1 MSITILNS
9 WASSW
14 TNIRGHMASA
24 EREPIMGV
32 WCCHMSEMALNCY
45 VYELFMVIN
54 GTLILEVDAEDS
66 RQTLT
71 LVASISLQ
79 VARSIV

>member
-1 MSITILNS
+1 
-9 WASSW
+9 
-14 TNIRGHMASA
+14 
-24 EREPIMGV
+24 
-32 WCCHMSEMALNCY
+32 MSEMALNCY

-79 VARSIV
+79 VARSTF